1 MGTVSSIIAYSM
13 VFLVNS
19 VGCVSVNYHLIFFDT
34 YEPVGYRPF
43 PLIFWWRQVSLMT
56 GFFFFFNILQLN
68 SLLWAILRSTGGG
81 LLRSLILG
89 ERAAVFTD
97 RRTIPTIVAL
107 WYLFTTIYAK
117 FLYHS
122 NFWYYYWLGIW
133 CTARTG
139 SPKLSIF
146 LLFRLNKIIFFKIKV
161 LLLTQSVQGVVLPAI
176 EALSKLRTITGGSD
190 RANTVLGGKF

>member
-1 MGTVSSIIAYSM
+1 MCICELSLNFFWYVWASGISSLPTD
-13 VFLVNS
+13 FLMKTS
-19 VGCVSVNYHLIFFDT
+19 FTDD
-34 YEPVGYRPF
+34 
-43 PLIFWWRQVSLMT
+43 W
-56 GFFFFFNILQLN
+56 FFFFFNILQLN